1 MIRVIGVKGML
12 GSELCRQ
19 LKKNAISFNLIKK
32 SLFIFIVTILCSIYS
47 FAENFKIAS
56 IDYSINGSTK
66 EEHLSNKIKIDTEHV
81 FNTEDE
87 LKNYINEIV
96 QKYTNLRVFESVSI
110 NYRIDNSTTEAITP
124 VTLSIN
130 VSDSKNFVIVP
141 YYKYDS
147 NDGHVIKG
155 KIQDS
160 NFLGTLNEAS
170 GDIYFAIDPKDNSS
184 TNFSFGASFAYDY
197 PFYIGIVDA
206 AWNNDLD
213 FSYTIG
219 KDSPEWKVCT
229 GFTFKIPFDSLSLV
243 LTLTQSFVNDFD
255 YAIYNDSL
263 YFGEEADFSIPII
276 LDNIP
281 NWGDIVYTPGVNFTY
296 NWSDHELNTRNDD
309 LLSPELLFYNKLST
323 SNINWKGNFRKGLSF
338 YAKPQAGYNFH
349 INDMVIGID
358 SELQFFDCW
367 KYAGINTRLYGFSY
381 INKNITIGSRLR
393 GIRDEEYY
401 NNSGFSDINS
411 TSTPAAI
418 VLNLDIPIHIVTF
431 DFSKSKSKLMKNL
444 GLELQIA
451 PFIDFAL
458 THNRVT
464 NRTFDIKDSYL
475 CGGVEFIVFPEK
487 FKSLQIRASAGFDL
501 TRTLL
506 KGVIDDNWRP
516 NVSPYELSLGLG
528 LHY

>member
-1 MIRVIGVKGML
+1 M
-12 GSELCRQ
+12 
-19 LKKNAISFNLIKK
+19 
-32 SLFIFIVTILCSIYS
+32 
-47 FAENFKIAS
+47 
-56 IDYSINGSTK
+56 
-66 EEHLSNKIKIDTEHV
+66 
-81 FNTEDE
+81 
-87 LKNYINEIV
+87 
-96 QKYTNLRVFESVSI
+96 
-110 NYRIDNSTTEAITP
+110 
-124 VTLSIN
+124 
-130 VSDSKNFVIVP
+130 
-141 YYKYDS
+141 
-147 NDGHVIKG
+147 
-155 KIQDS
+155 
-160 NFLGTLNEAS
+160 
-170 GDIYFAIDPKDNSS
+170 
-184 TNFSFGASFAYDY
+184 
-197 PFYIGIVDA
+197 
-206 AWNNDLD
+206 
-213 FSYTIG
+213 
-219 KDSPEWKVCT
+219 
-229 GFTFKIPFDSLSLV
+229 
-243 LTLTQSFVNDFD
+243 
-255 YAIYNDSL
+255 
-263 YFGEEADFSIPII
+263 
-276 LDNIP
+276 
-281 NWGDIVYTPGVNFTY
+281 
-296 NWSDHELNTRNDD
+296 
-309 LLSPELLFYNKLST
+309 FYNKLST

-418 VLNLDIPIHIVTF
+418 VLNLDIPIHIFTF